1 MSDCNEQKTRHKVM
15 ENSDEITIDDPCTH
29 CGSFQHTG
37 KGFIVTII
45 LVVTIDDPCTHCG
58 SFQHTGKGFI
68 VTIILVSLVSF
79 WMCSLLLSVEHRV
92 RSNLLS

>member
-1 MSDCNEQKTRHKVM
+1 MSDYNEQKTRYKVM
-15 ENSDEITIDDPCTH
+15 ENSDE
-29 CGSFQHTG
+29 
-37 KGFIVTII
+37 VT
-45 LVVTIDDPCTHCG
+45 VDDPCTHCG

-79 WMCSLLLSVEHRV
+79 LMCSLLLSVEHRA